1 MSLTSLITT
10 AAETTTT
17 SETGVNHWLVGAIVL
32 AIFMV
37 LVAGLLMFGAGRD
50 HS

>member
-10 AAETTTT
+10 ATETTTAE
-17 SETGVNHWLVGAIVL
+17 SGGVNHWVVGAGVL
-32 AIFMV
+32 ALLLV
-37 LVAGLLMFGAGRD
+37 LMIGLLMFGAGRD